1 MGIPFLGSLGGL
13 LLGLVGGLIGR
24 ALASLGIAFVT
35 YYGVSEALDFLKNL
49 VAQNLSMLPPDVV
62 SILGV
67 LQVGRALTII
77 FSCMFAN
84 MVMNGITGGSSL
96 KKMIFN

>member
-1 MGIPFLGSLGGL
+1 MPFLGSLGGL
-13 LLGLVGGLIGR
+13 LLGLVGGIVGR

-35 YYGVSEALDFLKNL
+35 YYGVYEALQFLKDLVGRNINL
-49 VAQNLSMLPPDVV
+49 LPPDIIA
-62 SILGV
+62 ILGV
-67 LQVGRALTII
+67 LQVGRGLTIL

-84 MVMNGITGGSSL
+84 MVMNGITGGSSI